1 MEVQEL
7 EGERTLVQHLNT
19 HVNNL
24 TIDRRNVQQNILVQQ
39 NKQKDRHD
47 AQLEKPITFN
57 IGNQVLY
64 FNAAQEKSYSVKF
77 QPKWKGPYYIQ
88 NIIGNGAFKLATI
101 EGKIIKT
108 PVNGMYLKHYKDR
121 QRWEPIIHV

>member
-1 MEVQEL
+1 M
-7 EGERTLVQHLNT
+7 
-19 HVNNL
+19 
-24 TIDRRNVQQNILVQQ
+24 
-39 NKQKDRHD
+39 
-47 AQLEKPITFN
+47 
-57 IGNQVLY
+57 
-64 FNAAQEKSYSVKF
+64 KF

-108 PVNGMYLKHYKDR
+108 PVNEMYLKHYKDR